1 MTTRERKARVMN
13 VFGEYS
19 GLSDEVTRSLEN
31 IISQISDLEEDKKE
45 DVSIFY
51 GYPLIQI
58 DKQDSL
64 VKGCIIT
71 RKGLIAL
78 YEFDSEKN
86 VYSRHFV
93 QLIMESPKLSDLY
106 LNGLNPLKI
115 LKIDNVRAIID
126 ALNTPDILEH
136 EDYLQFVGIIQ
147 HAYGLNKSD
156 DRNLTSEETLGAI
169 IKKRTNAM
177 NMLDQNQFNGI
188 YNKIGTHLRIRGLA
202 GSGKTILLV
211 KKMAYAHFKNR
222 DLDLAYVFYTK
233 SLKQY
238 IEALFKLY
246 YKDFEKYQEPDMSK
260 IHILHSWGGNEMKG
274 FYSDICMS
282 NGYAVRTYA
291 GAKNLP
297 GEDKFD
303 AVCHEIVAKGENL
316 NKDYNYIFVDEAQ
329 DFKLNFFKMALR
341 VLKYTGKLIYAYDE
355 LQSLNSSTE
364 MPSKMEIFGTEECED
379 INLSVCYRTPKE
391 ILVTAHALGLGI
403 YQVKDGKPK
412 IVNMMED
419 YSIWNAVGY
428 HTKAGT
434 LGYGKHVV
442 LDRDEVIEYKPEECV
457 EIESVPSTTDQYTA
471 IAKEIIRLVDKEDV
485 IPEDILIIDLS
496 TLNLQNDYAEFRKS
510 FFEVLSDESNLEY
523 KLHLVNKDN
532 AIAFKR
538 KGSIPFTT
546 IFRAKGNEA
555 NIVFVINAHKMSSM
569 MAYSRNRLFTAMTRA
584 KFKTYVYGVESDVM
598 SGFKSEYEMVKQK
611 GYTLDFVYPTKPELE
626 KMQNIAKVETER
638 METIQK
644 VYKDVGKDTEV
655 TIEVLKEQTGASS
668 IEELIAILQRHE

>member
-1 MTTRERKARVMN
+1 MN
-13 VFGEYS
+13 VFGEFS
-19 GLSDEVTRSLEN
+19 GLSDEVTRYLKE
-31 IISQISDLEEDKKE
+31 IISNISDLEEDQKV
-45 DVSIFY
+45 DISVFY

-71 RKGLIAL
+71 RKGIIAL
-78 YEFDSEKN
+78 YEFEVEKN
-86 VYSRHFV
+86 VYYRHFI
-93 QLIMESPKLSDLY
+93 QLIMESPKLSELY
-106 LNGLNPLKI
+106 MAGKQLLHVLSISDVQG
-115 LKIDNVRAIID
+115 IID
-126 ALNTPDILEH
+126 SLSCEDIFEH
-136 EDYLQFVGIIQ
+136 EDYVQFVGIIQ

-156 DRNLTSEETLGAI
+156 DRHLKSQETLGAI

-188 YNKIGTHLRIRGLA
+188 YNKIGAHLRIRGLA

-211 KKMAYAHFKNR
+211 KKMAYTHFKNR
-222 DLDLAYVFYTK
+222 ELDLAYVFYTK

-238 IEALFKLY
+238 IESLFKLY
-246 YKDFEKYQEPDMSK
+246 YKDFEKYQEPDMRK

-274 FYSDICMS
+274 FYSEICVS
-282 NGYAVRTYA
+282 NGYLPKTYA
-291 GAKNLP
+291 EAKRLS

-303 AVCHEIVAKGENL
+303 AVCREILLKGDSL

-341 VLKYTGKLIYAYDE
+341 VLRYTGKLVYAYDE

-364 MPSKMEIFGTEECED
+364 MPSKMQIFGTEECED
-379 INLSVCYRTPKE
+379 VNLSVCYRTPKE

-403 YQVKDGKPK
+403 YQIKDGKPK

-428 HTKAGT
+428 YTKQGTT

-442 LDRDEVIEYKPEECV
+442 LDRDEVIEYKPDECV
-457 EIESVPSTTDQYTA
+457 EIHSVSSASEQY
-471 IAKEIIRLVDKEDV
+471 IEVAKEIIHLVDEEDV
-485 IPEDILIIDLS
+485 IHEDILIIDLS
-496 TLNLQNDYAEFRKS
+496 TLNLQDDYNGFRNA
-510 FFEVLSDESNLEY
+510 FYDVLPKERKADY
-523 KLHLVNKDN
+523 KMHLVNKDN

-555 NIVFVINAHKMSSM
+555 NIVFVINAHKMSGM

-584 KFKTYVYGVESDVM
+584 KFKTYVYGVDSDAM
-598 SGFKSEYEMVKQK
+598 KGFKAEYDLVKQK

-626 KMQNIAKVETER
+626 TMTKTAKVETER

-644 VYKDVGKDTEV
+644 VYKDVGKDTAV

-668 IEELIAILQRHE
+668 IEDLIRILKEHE